1 VWEPVHAQSP
11 CAEESPVDRT
21 PVVPAVVNGAKQSQQ
36 VWDTDHERTRLNVGT
51 IITSPKG
58 PVYSLVQIEEGR
70 QLLIKA
76 GSRPLNSEEGNYA
89 VVQLELL
96 AVWWATNECHVY
108 LVGME
113 FTIVTGSRPLL
124 GILSHAGIQCPGRNV
139 RGYKCKIGW
148 VLGKVRVMADTVT
161 GTPAFEKPRNRDA
174 VWPYWTDVDV
184 RSL

>member
-1 VWEPVHAQSP
+1 LVWEPVHAQSP

-96 AVWWATNECHVY
+96 AVS
-108 LVGME
+108 
-113 FTIVTGSRPLL
+113 F
-124 GILSHAGIQCPGRNV
+124 PGRHKNINKPNV
-139 RGYKCKIGW
+139 AFCSNFRRFLDGDGGW
-148 VLGKVRVMADTVT
+148 HSKVTMFTTHVAGGKQTSVETNFLR
-161 GTPAFEKPRNRDA
+161 
-174 VWPYWTDVDV
+174 
-184 RSL
+184 